1 MEENVFVITG
11 YLIKEGETYT
21 SFCPDVDI
29 ASEGLTTAEARENLI
44 EAVSLYVESAI
55 ESNLPVI
62 RPVPYEEDP
71 KRLNLDSIIETF
83 RLKIDF
89 NVKVYA

>member
-1 MEENVFVITG
+1 MEENIFVFTG

-21 SFCPDVDI
+21 SFCPEVDI
-29 ASEGLTTAEARENLI
+29 ASEGITTDEARKNI
-44 EAVSLYVESAI
+44 MEAVSLYVESAI

-71 KRLNLDSIIETF
+71 KKLNPDSVVETF

-89 NVKVYA
+89 DIKVYA

>member
-1 MEENVFVITG
+1 MEENVFVFTG

-21 SFCPDVDI
+21 SFCPEVDI
-29 ASEGLTTAEARENLI
+29 ASEGVTITDAKKNLI

-71 KRLNLDSIIETF
+71 KKLNPDCVIETF
-83 RLKIDF
+83 RLNIDLEI
-89 NVKVYA
+89 KVHA